1 MVYRQQKYIFYHVI
15 ISNAAPGMTFTKV
28 MDFYII
34 DFLLPE
40 PENEV
45 QSDKTKKH
53 MDYNARQP
61 HIP

>member
-1 MVYRQQKYIFYHVI
+1 MVYRQLKYIIYHVI

-40 PENEV
+40 PEDEV
-45 QSDKTKKH
+45 
-53 MDYNARQP
+53 
-61 HIP
+61 